1 MRWIR
6 WVSENNGSIYDIHT
20 NNERGGN
27 SMMVN
32 KNITNMNEVFSES
45 YKEGNEI
52 MIYTGEFKMFG
63 QLEEQADAGDIEA
76 FVFRN
81 GEVVPAS
88 QADNSTGSVIHTA
101 PEKNYGQMEEVA
113 NGNSDVEA
121 FVFRNGEVVPAS
133 QAESSTGPVIHT
145 APERNYAFR
154 SAVKESGKCTKLIT
168 A

>member
-1 MRWIR
+1 
-6 WVSENNGSIYDIHT
+6 
-20 NNERGGN
+20 
-27 SMMVN
+27 MMVN
-32 KNITNMNEVFSES
+32 ENITNMNEVYSKS
-45 YKEGNEI
+45 YKEGKE

-88 QADNSTGSVIHTA
+88 QAENSTGPVIHTA

-121 FVFRNGEVVPAS
+121 FVFRNGEVIPAS
-133 QAESSTGPVIHT
+133 QAENSTGPVVHT
-145 APERNYAFR
+145 APERNFALR
-154 SAVKESGKCTKLIT
+154 HAVKNFDECTRMIT